1 MDLRTRRLLKR
12 TGMLVLLLIWT
23 VFVIFPIY
31 WVATTSLKTSGSV
44 YQGPKWIPFVDYQP
58 SLETWQRFL
67 GSEFWETLADPLL
80 NSLVVSS
87 VSTVFAVLFG
97 TMAAYALTRYRFR
110 VGFLQNRDILIFIL
124 SQRMMPPIVVGL
136 AFYIMYRITGL
147 LDTHLGLIL
156 VYIAFNLPLATWIM
170 RNFLS
175 QMPENVEEAAQID
188 GATPWQVFRYV
199 VIPMSLPSLASTFL
213 ICFVFAWNEFLF
225 ALILTFQKARTI
237 PILISAQ
244 HFQRGPQWWAISV
257 LVIIAVV
264 PAVIIAISMQRYLI
278 QGLVPGGK

>member
-1 MDLRTRRLLKR
+1 M
-12 TGMLVLLLIWT
+12 WA
-23 VFVIFPIY
+23 VFVIFPLY
-31 WVATTSLKTSGSV
+31 WVITTSLKTSGSV

-58 SLETWQRFL
+58 SLATWKRFL
-67 GSEFWETLADPLL
+67 GSEFWDTLADPLF

-97 TMAAYALTRYRFR
+97 TMAAYALTRYRFKL
-110 VGFLQNRDILIFIL
+110 GFLQNRDILIFIL

-136 AFYIMYRITGL
+136 AFYIMYRLTGL
-147 LDTHLGLIL
+147 LDTHVGLIL

-175 QMPENVEEAAQID
+175 QLPQNVEEAAQID

-225 ALILTFQKARTI
+225 ALILTFQKAQTI

-257 LVIIAVV
+257 LVIIAVI

-278 QGLVPGGK
+278 QGLIPGGK